1 MAELGSRRERILMNH
16 RASTIRRRQEFTGE
30 TYQQALRAIR
40 EFGTERIVAP
50 ELTPGQTAFIREFFV
65 AVEGRFSFT
74 GASFSDGRLTLRGEW
89 DNVDDDPA
97 QLLLSDVDQTSC
109 YGFRARPVRGSG
121 AMVGV
126 DLHSA
131 ESSYDGQEIRILG
144 DDALSKVLVSAS
156 RSKGDHEPRTRD
168 VATLAERLNR
178 KLVGDSRP
186 LLPVVLRRA
195 ALLPHSVDISNDS
208 TVVIRVAVGDA
219 DSHDTLVRVRD
230 KLLDPQF
237 GMGGS
242 CYDILSKG
250 MLIEGVDAG
259 GYVTVLLAN

>member
-1 MAELGSRRERILMNH
+1 
-16 RASTIRRRQEFTGE
+16 
-30 TYQQALRAIR
+30 
-40 EFGTERIVAP
+40 
-50 ELTPGQTAFIREFFV
+50 
-65 AVEGRFSFT
+65 
-74 GASFSDGRLTLRGEW
+74 
-89 DNVDDDPA
+89 
-97 QLLLSDVDQTSC
+97 
-109 YGFRARPVRGSG
+109 
-121 AMVGV
+121 MVGV